1 MEDNTPRISRTNVG
15 THVSSRGGP
24 KKKSRYTVDDI
35 DGGDRIE
42 CSGRYC
48 RSCTAALIADCVAL
62 CCCPCAVVN
71 FLALAF
77 VKVPWMVGRRCL
89 GIGKKKKQKKL
100 EMQRKCKR
108 CTGGGG
114 GGDSVV
120 ERNGN
125 NVRKGRAHE
134 GMNIMSEISSSDELD
149 LDLDLGENENID
161 CVSARFEAEK
171 VWLELY
177 QVGHLGFGRVSFTGY
192 STSG

>member
-1 MEDNTPRISRTNVG
+1 MEDNPPRVSRKNVG
-15 THVSSRGGP
+15 THVNSRDGP
-24 KKKSRYTVDDI
+24 KRKSRYTVDEI

-89 GIGKKKKQKKL
+89 GLGKKNKQKKL
-100 EMQRKCKR
+100 ETQRKCKR
-108 CTGGGG
+108 CGGGA
-114 GGDSVV
+114 DIVV

-125 NVRKGRAHE
+125 ARKGRANE
-134 GMNIMSEISSSDELD
+134 GITMSEISSSEEL
-149 LDLDLGENENID
+149 EETID

-192 STSG
+192 SASG